1 MIFTGDD
8 DSQYIDFVKQH
19 LSETFLMSNLGPL
32 LKALCLVLVISDN
45 A

>member
-1 MIFTGDD
+1 VEGGGE
-8 DSQYIDFVKQH
+8 H
-19 LSETFLMSNLGPL
+19 LQQLLAAVRPAIIAEMNTM